1 MTKIRIAFL
10 GLGGVGGYYG
20 GKLAARYSGSGRVEV
35 CFFARG
41 EHLKAIQETG
51 IHIITDEEDFI
62 ARPDL
67 ATDNLRTPVW
77 WIM

>member
-41 EHLKAIQETG
+41 EHLNAIQETG
-51 IHIITDEEDFI
+51 IHIIDRKSTRLNSSHLKLSRMPSS
-62 ARPDL
+62 A
-67 ATDNLRTPVW
+67 
-77 WIM
+77 